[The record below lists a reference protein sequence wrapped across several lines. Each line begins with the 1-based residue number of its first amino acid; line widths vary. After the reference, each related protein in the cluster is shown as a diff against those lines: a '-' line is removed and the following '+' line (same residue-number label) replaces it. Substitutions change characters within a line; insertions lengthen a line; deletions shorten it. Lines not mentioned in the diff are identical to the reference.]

1 MEAKTSMNMLQYLQ
15 PSLLKAV
22 PQKAV

>member
-22 PQKAV
+22 SQKAV